1 MVVEIFGMGLSA
13 PCRILHMTCEAL
25 GVEYKETTVD
35 LFKNENKTPEF
46 LKVQL
51 HNIFQ
56 MILAKIRKKCNFLD
70 IYWAKIRKKCK
81 IFAQNTILNVKK
93 VEPSYCI
100 LIL

>member
-46 LKVQL
+46 LKV

-56 MILAKIRKKCNFLD
+56 IYWVKIRKKCNFLA
-70 IYWAKIRKKCK
+70 IYWHKA
-81 IFAQNTILNVKK
+81 L
-93 VEPSYCI
+93 
-100 LIL
+100 L

>member
-46 LKVQL
+46 LKV
-51 HNIFQ
+51 HNIFH
-56 MILAKIRKKCNFLD
+56 ILD
-70 IYWAKIRKKCK
+70 
-81 IFAQNTILNVKK
+81 
-93 VEPSYCI
+93 
-100 LIL
+100 